1 MRRVHR
7 TRKTKETS
15 IDIIL
20 DLDSPHEGEIATGI
34 AFFDHMLSAMATHGG
49 FSLSCSARGDLEVDS
64 HHTIEDTGIVLGQA
78 FRDAIGEGRG
88 IVRFAHAIIP
98 MDESIATA
106 ALDCGGR
113 GFLVFKGCFF
123 HPRVGGIE
131 REIFEHFFYS
141 ICVHAGITAHLAID
155 GKNDHHKCEALFK
168 AFGIAVGAAT
178 RLREDTQKIPSTKGI
193 L

>member
-1 MRRVHR
+1 MRCVTL

-15 IDIIL
+15 IDLVL
-20 DLDSPHEGEIATGI
+20 DLDSPGRGEISTGI
-34 AFFDHMLSAMATHGG
+34 AFFDHMLTAMATHGRFG
-49 FSLSCSARGDLEVDS
+49 LSCRAKGDLEVDV

-78 FRDAIGEGRG
+78 FRDAIGDGRG
-88 IVRFAHAIIP
+88 ITRFSHAIIP
-98 MDESIATA
+98 MDESLATV

-113 GFLVFKGCFF
+113 GYLVYRGAFA

-141 ICVHAGITAHLAID
+141 LCIHGGITAHLAME

-168 AFGIAVGAAT
+168 AFGIAIGAAT
-178 RLREDTQKIPSTKGI
+178 RLGGDADHVPSTKGV